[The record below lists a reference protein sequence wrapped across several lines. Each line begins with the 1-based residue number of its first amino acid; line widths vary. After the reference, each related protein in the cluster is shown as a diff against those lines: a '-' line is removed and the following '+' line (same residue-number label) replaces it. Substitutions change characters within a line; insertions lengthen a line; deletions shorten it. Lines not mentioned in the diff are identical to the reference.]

1 MLHSQACGT
10 AAFLGSKYERAM
22 AETAGH
28 PFFQKLLPGCNE
40 PPQPPC
46 CAFFGVS
53 AQGKSD
59 AAPYRATPPI
69 AATFNVAVLDVKRG
83 R

>member
-1 MLHSQACGT
+1 VQR
-10 AAFLGSKYERAM
+10 AAA
-22 AETAGH
+22 TT
-28 PFFQKLLPGCNE
+28 
-40 PPQPPC
+40 C

-69 AATFNVAVLDVKRG
+69 AATLNVAVLDVKRG